1 MYAKNLQNSGSSHI
15 VFMLL
20 CVVGVVGVVG
30 KVFRVVFRNV
40 LYQDISVNTADVAR
54 KFAGN
59 YG

>member
-1 MYAKNLQNSGSSHI
+1 
-15 VFMLL
+15 MLL